1 MYCVKCGV
9 ELEKGRESC
18 PLCGTKVL
26 YEEGELNKGYDSEYP
41 EVRVNIYKLN
51 KKKLKKNVYFIMFMI
66 SLISILEISVGN
78 VIMDGKLTW
87 GYFTI
92 LSIILLDMIIFIL
105 TNGWHLKKNLCLI
118 FSGLSVFL
126 LLIDFYDQKITWS
139 LYIGIPIVL
148 SFFVLGLV
156 FSEIKKRKTSKITMF
171 NYFLILVGLFII
183 SIEVI
188 VSKRIS
194 WSLLASIPL
203 IIFGIMF
210 KHFYKEYKN
219 ELKKRMHL

>member
-18 PLCGTKVL
+18 PLCRTKVL
-26 YEEGELNKGYDSEYP
+26 YEDAEQDKEYDSEYP
-41 EVRVNIYKLN
+41 EVRINIYKLN
-51 KKKLKKNVYFIMFMI
+51 KKKIKSNVYFVMFMI
-66 SLISILEISVGN
+66 SLISILEIAVGN
-78 VIMDGKLTW
+78 IIINGKLTW

-92 LSIILLDMIIFIL
+92 PSIILLDIFIFML
-105 TNGWHLKKNLCLI
+105 TNEWKLKKNLCL
-118 FSGLSVFL
+118 SLLSLSVFL
-126 LLIDFYDQKITWS
+126 LIIDLYDQKITWS
-139 LYIGIPIVL
+139 LNIGIPIVL
-148 SFFVLGLV
+148 AFFILGMI
-156 FSEIKKRKTSKITMF
+156 FSGIKKKKKSKVTLF

-210 KHFYKEYKN
+210 KRFYKE
-219 ELKKRMHL
+219 

>member
-9 ELEKGRESC
+9 ELEKGRETC
-18 PLCGTKVL
+18 PLCRTKVL
-26 YEEGELNKGYDSEYP
+26 YEGELDKEYDSEYP
-41 EVRVNIYKLN
+41 EVRINIYKLN
-51 KKKLKKNVYFIMFMI
+51 KKKIKSNVYFVMFMI
-66 SLISILEISVGN
+66 SLISILEIAVGN
-78 VIMDGKLTW
+78 IIINGGLTW

-92 LSIILLDMIIFIL
+92 SSIILLDVFIFML
-105 TNGWHLKKNLCLI
+105 TNEWKLKKNLSLL
-118 FSGLSVFL
+118 FSSLSIFL
-126 LLIDFYDQKITWS
+126 LIIDLYDQKITWS
-139 LYIGIPIVL
+139 LHIGIPIVL
-148 SFFVLGLV
+148 AFFILGLI
-156 FSEIKKRKTSKITMF
+156 FSGIKKKKKSKVTLF

-210 KHFYKEYKN
+210 KRFYKEYKD
-219 ELKKRMHL
+219 ELQKRMHL

>member
-9 ELEKGRESC
+9 ELEKGRKNC
-18 PLCGTKVL
+18 PLCGTKVS
-26 YEEGELNKGYDSEYP
+26 YEEGELSKDYDSEYP

-51 KKKLKKNVYFIMFMI
+51 KKKIKKNVYFIMFMI

-87 GYFTI
+87 GSFTI

-118 FSGLSVFL
+118 FSGFSVFL

-139 LYIGIPIVL
+139 LHI
-148 SFFVLGLV
+148 
-156 FSEIKKRKTSKITMF
+156 
-171 NYFLILVGLFII
+171 
-183 SIEVI
+183 
-188 VSKRIS
+188 
-194 WSLLASIPL
+194 
-203 IIFGIMF
+203 
-210 KHFYKEYKN
+210 
-219 ELKKRMHL
+219 